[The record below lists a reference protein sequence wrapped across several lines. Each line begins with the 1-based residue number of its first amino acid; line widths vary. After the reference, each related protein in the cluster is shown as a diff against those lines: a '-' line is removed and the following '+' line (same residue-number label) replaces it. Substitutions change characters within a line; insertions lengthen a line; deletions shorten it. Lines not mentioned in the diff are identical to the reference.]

1 MTAAAITSSEPRLD
15 IGWVVG
21 ATWRVLRTRA
31 VDLILVALPF
41 LWLPGLIAGF
51 APDNRP
57 VQLLMNLPGLVFTGG
72 GSLITYQTL
81 TAGLPVTASDATRAA
96 AGRFG
101 TLWLVA
107 IASGLLFVIGLVLLI
122 VPGVIAGVGFCTAS
136 AAVMAENKN
145 TGPAMERAWD
155 LSRGQRW
162 RLLALVGLL
171 LVAGLGVLLAGGIVG
186 AILGLAGQQDA
197 LDPVF
202 NLGFGPI
209 AETAIAMITTV
220 GTAAAY
226 VGLRKAK
233 EGPAEDI
240 ARTFE

>member
-1 MTAAAITSSEPRLD
+1 MTAAALTSSEARLD

-31 VDLILVALPF
+31 ADLILVALPF
-41 LWLPGLIAGF
+41 LWLPSLISGF
-51 APDNRP
+51 VPDNKA
-57 VQLLMNLPGLVFTGG
+57 VQLLMNLPALVFTGG

-81 TAGLPVTASDATRAA
+81 TAGLPVSAGDATRAA

-101 TLWLVA
+101 TLWRVA
-107 IASGLLFVIGLVLLI
+107 LASGVLLLVGLVLLI
-122 VPGVIAGVGFCTAS
+122 VPGIIAGVGFCTAS
-136 AAVMAENKN
+136 AVVMAENKN

-162 RLLALVGLL
+162 RLVGLAGLL
-171 LVAGLGVLLAGGIVG
+171 LVASLGVLLAGVIVG
-186 AILGLAGQQDA
+186 AILGAAGAQDA
-197 LDPVF
+197 IDPVA

-209 AETAIAMITTV
+209 AETAIAMVTTV

>member
-1 MTAAAITSSEPRLD
+1 MTAAADTSAETRLD

-31 VDLILVALPF
+31 GELILVALPF
-41 LWLPGLIAGF
+41 LWLPSLISGF
-51 APDNRP
+51 APDNRA

-72 GSLITYQTL
+72 ASLITYQAL
-81 TAGLPVTASDATRAA
+81 TAGQPVTASDATRASA
-96 AGRFG
+96 RRFG

-107 IASGLLFVIGLVLLI
+107 LASGLLFVVGFVLLI

-136 AAVMAENKN
+136 AVVMAENKN
-145 TGPAMERAWD
+145 TVPAMERAWD

-162 RLLALVGLL
+162 RLVGLAGLL
-171 LVAGLGVLLAGGIVG
+171 LVASLGVLLAGVIVG
-186 AILGLAGQQDA
+186 AILGVIGQQA
-197 LDPVF
+197 AIDPVA

-209 AETAIAMITTV
+209 AETAIAMMTTV
-220 GTAAAY
+220 GVAAAY

-233 EGPAEDI
+233 EGPSEDI
-240 ARTFE
+240 ARTFD

>member
-1 MTAAAITSSEPRLD
+1 MTAAAITADEARLD
-15 IGWVVG
+15 VGWVVG

-31 VDLILVALPF
+31 VDLLLVALPF
-41 LWLPGLIAGF
+41 LWLPSVITGF

-57 VQLLMNLPGLVFTGG
+57 LQLLMNLPALVFTGG
-72 GSLITYQTL
+72 CSLITYQEL
-81 TAGLPVTASDATRAA
+81 TGGLRVTASDATRAGA
-96 AGRFG
+96 ARFG

-107 IASGLLFVIGLVLLI
+107 LASGLLTVLGLILLI
-122 VPGVIAGVGFCTAS
+122 VPGIIAGVGFCAAS
-136 AAVMAENKN
+136 AVVMAENKN
-145 TGPAMERAWD
+145 SVPALERAWN

-162 RLLALVGLL
+162 RLTALAGLL
-171 LVAGLGVLLAGGIVG
+171 LVASLAVVLVGVVVG
-186 AILGLAGQQDA
+186 AILGLAHA
-197 LDPVF
+197 TSAIDPVA

-209 AETAIAMITTV
+209 AETLIAAVTTV

>member
-1 MTAAAITSSEPRLD
+1 MTAAALTSSEPRLD

-41 LWLPGLIAGF
+41 LWLPSVIAGF
-51 APDNRP
+51 APDNRA
-57 VQLLMNLPGLVFTGG
+57 VQLLMNLPALVFTGG

-81 TAGLPVTASDATRAA
+81 TAGLPVSASDATRAG

-107 IASGLLFVIGLVLLI
+107 LASGLLLVIGLVLLI

-136 AAVMAENKN
+136 TVVMAENKN
-145 TGPAMERAWD
+145 TVPAMQRAWD

-162 RLLALVGLL
+162 RLVGLAALL
-171 LVAGLGVLLAGGIVG
+171 LVASLGVLLVVVIGS
-186 AILGLAGQQDA
+186 AILGVVGAQNA
-197 LDPVF
+197 IDPAA
-202 NLGFGPI
+202 NLVFGPI
-209 AETAIAMITTV
+209 VETVIAMLTTV
-220 GTAAAY
+220 GAAAAY

>member
-1 MTAAAITSSEPRLD
+1 MTAAAITPSDARLD
-15 IGWVVG
+15 IGWVIG

-41 LWLPGLIAGF
+41 LWLPSLISGL

-57 VQLLMNLPGLVFTGG
+57 VQLLMNLPGLVFTGA

-107 IASGLLFVIGLVLLI
+107 LASGLLLIIGLVLLI

-145 TGPAMERAWD
+145 TTPAMERAWD

-162 RLLALVGLL
+162 RLVGLAGLL
-171 LVAGLGVLLAGGIVG
+171 LLASLGVLMIIVIG
-186 AILGLAGQQDA
+186 SAILGIAGLQDA
-197 LDPVF
+197 IDPAV
-202 NLGFGPI
+202 NLGFGPVV
-209 AETAIAMITTV
+209 ETAIAMITTV
-220 GTAAAY
+220 GIAAAY

>member
-1 MTAAAITSSEPRLD
+1 MSAASLTSDEARLD
-15 IGWVVG
+15 IGWVVS
-21 ATWRVLRTRA
+21 ATLRVLRSRA
-31 VDLILVALPF
+31 GDLILVALPF
-41 LWLPGLIAGF
+41 LWLPSVISGF
-51 APDNRP
+51 APDNRA

-72 GSLITYQTL
+72 GSLITYQAL
-81 TAGLPVTASDATRAA
+81 TGALPVTAGDATRASA
-96 AGRFG
+96 ARFG

-107 IASGLLFVIGLVLLI
+107 LASGLLLIIGLVLLI

-136 AAVMAENKN
+136 AVVMAENKN
-145 TGPAMERAWD
+145 TVPAMERAWD

-162 RLLALVGLL
+162 RLVGLAGLL
-171 LVAGLGVLLAGGIVG
+171 LVASLGVLLLGVIVG
-186 AILGLAGQQDA
+186 AILGVAGGA
-197 LDPVF
+197 SLIDPVA

-209 AETAIAMITTV
+209 AETAIAMMTTV